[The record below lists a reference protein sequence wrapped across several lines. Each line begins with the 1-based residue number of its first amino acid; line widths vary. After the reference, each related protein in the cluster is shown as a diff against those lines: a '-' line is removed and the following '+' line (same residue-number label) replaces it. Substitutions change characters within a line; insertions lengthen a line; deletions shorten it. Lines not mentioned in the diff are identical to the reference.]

1 MESTFVLKSA
11 PALIKLLQT
20 SSKALVVFAM
30 AETTIT
36 VSLVLCLLSKT
47 LMFLTAS
54 ASLTDAPPNLN
65 TCI

>member
-1 MESTFVLKSA
+1 MESTFEAKSA
-11 PALIKLLQT
+11 PAFLKLLQT
-20 SSKALVVFAM
+20 SSKALVVFAI